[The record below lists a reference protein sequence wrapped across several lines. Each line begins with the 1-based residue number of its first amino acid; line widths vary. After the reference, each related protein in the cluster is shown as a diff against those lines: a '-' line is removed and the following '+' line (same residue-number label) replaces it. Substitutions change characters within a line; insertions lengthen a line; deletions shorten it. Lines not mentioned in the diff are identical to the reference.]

1 MGAPQLGELTGVT
14 CRSIL
19 HLSSP
24 SSFLLTYFG
33 AVASIASATD
43 PLQRIAPE
51 WVIFGCSG
59 ERFAIPLS
67 QVREILLP
75 QPTIR
80 LPGCGPEVCGL
91 TGLRGRILTVF
102 DLGAALDLRPAASV
116 PDHRLLL
123 LEHGGEVVAGAVE
136 EVFSITHDDA
146 ASVLDLEV
154 LLGRLLA

>member
-1 MGAPQLGELTGVT
+1 MASNAPAPE
-14 CRSIL
+14 
-19 HLSSP
+19 SP
-24 SSFLLTYFG
+24 
-33 AVASIASATD
+33 
-43 PLQRIAPE
+43 PRNAPE

-59 ERFAIPLS
+59 ERFAIPLTR
-67 QVREILLP
+67 VREILLP
-75 QPTIR
+75 QPTVR

-123 LEHGGEVVAGAVE
+123 LEYGEELVAGAVE
-136 EVFSITHDDA
+136 EVFVIARDDA
-146 ASVLDLEV
+146 ATILDIEV